1 MKKTI
6 SMIIWGIMSVAG
18 LVFLG
23 LFIVSA
29 ANAEEI
35 NEAEEIS
42 RLRAVTNTAIL
53 ERALTCYPVDGIV
66 ACTPRNPYAIKLV
79 APNGIIEIS
88 GIAIDYHRKEAAA
101 IPVGAKVDDDLII
114 IHAPE
119 AEKYFLNIEK
129 FGKLLAHEIPLG
141 PFTD

>member
-1 MKKTI
+1 MVKTI
-6 SMIIWGIMSVAG
+6 SMILWGIVTVAG
-18 LVFLG
+18 LAFLII
-23 LFIVSA
+23 FIVSA

-35 NEAEEIS
+35 KADEIS
-42 RLRAVTNTAIL
+42 RLRSAANEAIL
-53 ERALTCYPVDGIV
+53 DRSLICFPIDGIV

-114 IHAPE
+114 IRASE